1 MRLDWIF
8 LPMENP
14 CAKFYII
21 MIIIIMK
28 EGDVDQDKTHRWLNA
43 AGLKAET

>member
-14 CAKFYII
+14 CAKFLHHNNNNNNNNNNNSKSEIDLQTSKWHI
-21 MIIIIMK
+21 
-28 EGDVDQDKTHRWLNA
+28 L
-43 AGLKAET
+43 L